1 MIECSCM
8 DMEREDDAAL
18 EPVCIREPGLRLLS
32 EFSGRR
38 EQLLTRRAVR
48 GIMLLGMFKAQ

>member
-1 MIECSCM
+1 M
-8 DMEREDDAAL
+8 DMEREDDIAL
-18 EPVCIREPGLRLLS
+18 EPVSIREPGLRLLS

-48 GIMLLGMFKAQ
+48 GIMLLGIFNAQ